1 MNILLM
7 WEGMQ
12 ITVKNN
18 KVLTAIVEMIDGT
31 PLRWHV
37 ISDVRVAVIGE
48 RALLYE
54 LLWRLTAKYLCT
66 IEII

>member
-1 MNILLM
+1 MNVLLM
-7 WEGMQ
+7 CEGMQ

-18 KVLTAIVEMIDGT
+18 KVLTMVVEMIDGT

-37 ISDVRVAVIGE
+37 ISDVRVTVIGE

-54 LLWRLTAKYLCT
+54 LLWRLTAKYLGK
-66 IEII
+66 IEIC